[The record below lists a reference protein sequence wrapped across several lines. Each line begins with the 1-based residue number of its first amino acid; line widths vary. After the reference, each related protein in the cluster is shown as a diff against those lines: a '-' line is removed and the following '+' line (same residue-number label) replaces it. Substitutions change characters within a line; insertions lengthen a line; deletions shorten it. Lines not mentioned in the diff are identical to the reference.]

1 MNPTSDGY
9 VAEATKPLLVLEK
22 DKDNELVEKCLQQFC
37 SNMRRH
43 IQCFESKSSW
53 ILYNS
58 CIWSEIYCDIKLNLE
73 ETPIYVNDMFQL

>member
-1 MNPTSDGY
+1 MKPYMNPTSDGY

-43 IQCFESKSSW
+43 IQCFESKSS
-53 ILYNS
+53 
-58 CIWSEIYCDIKLNLE
+58 
-73 ETPIYVNDMFQL
+73 

>member
-22 DKDNELVEKCLQQFC
+22 EKDNELVEKCLQMFC

-43 IQCFESKSSW
+43 IQCFESKSS
-53 ILYNS
+53 
-58 CIWSEIYCDIKLNLE
+58 
-73 ETPIYVNDMFQL
+73 